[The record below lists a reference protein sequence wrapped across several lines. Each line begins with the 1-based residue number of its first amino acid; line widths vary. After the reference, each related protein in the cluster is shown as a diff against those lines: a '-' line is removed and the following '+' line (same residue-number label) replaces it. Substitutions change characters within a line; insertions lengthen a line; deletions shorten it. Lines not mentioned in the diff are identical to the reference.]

1 MLRSLMSGVSG
12 VKGHQTLLDVVGNN
26 ISNANTTGF
35 KKSTVS
41 FQELMSQTEQAA
53 TAPGTEKGGTN
64 PKQVGLGM
72 NVGAVTVDH
81 SQGNIKYTGASGDMA
96 IEGDGYFVVRSG
108 EGNVYT
114 RAGNFLLD
122 GQGNMV
128 QGGTGYRVQGFA
140 MTDDPLNPGQKV
152 VGSEIRNINIP
163 VGQKLPAKA
172 TTTVGFRCNLDSRA
186 STVLPMGL
194 SSKDLVTSGIIGGRE
209 YSSITFAEGTGTGD
223 FLKATFTRPDGTEV
237 AATFALNGVNT
248 TTGLPKLADATVDL
262 DGDATAETLHFDDAT
277 GKLQVLSGAD
287 GSNLWSTDLGAA
299 MNYEIVGIDDG
310 SGGTLNYLVEFN
322 DRLDG
327 GREVVF
333 WGNNGGGTGTMERVA
348 ETLGSGDD
356 GTFIVPE
363 GTSVILGTNLMTP
376 QGITIEQSSSGMGIA
391 LNQGG
396 TIIKNLNLQT
406 ASIHNTKFDI
416 YDSQGN
422 AYTLET
428 SWEKVDNNLWRW
440 RAWLPD
446 DPGISLSNNTGLV
459 EFSPDG
465 LVKSVTDP
473 SGAEMSTMGINFGI
487 LGAAD
492 SEIALDFTG
501 DLLGAD
507 AEDAVTQFGSAFTTK
522 EYYQDGYE
530 MGVLMDYSVGSDGI
544 IRGVYDNGQTQ
555 DLYSMA
561 LAVFSNPSGLE
572 KLGGGAFRETANSG
586 IPQIVRPMEG
596 GAGNLA
602 GRSVEASN
610 VDLTEEF
617 VNLIQAQRGFQ
628 ASARVITTSDEVLEE
643 LMNLKR

>member
-1 MLRSLMSGVSG
+1 
-12 VKGHQTLLDVVGNN
+12 
-26 ISNANTTGF
+26 
-35 KKSTVS
+35 
-41 FQELMSQTEQAA
+41 
-53 TAPGTEKGGTN
+53 
-64 PKQVGLGM
+64 M
-72 NVGAVTVDH
+72 NVGAVTTDH
-81 SQGNIKYTGASGDMA
+81 SQGNINYTGASGDMA

-114 RAGNFLLD
+114 RAGTFILD

-128 QGGTGYRVQGFA
+128 QSGTGYRVQGFG

-152 VGSEIRNINIP
+152 VGSELQNINIP

-194 SSKDLVTSGIIGGRE
+194 SSKDLVTSGIIGGQE
-209 YSSITFAEGTGTGD
+209 YSSITFAEGTDPTTG
-223 FLKATFTRPDGTEV
+223 FLKAIFTRPDGTEV
-237 AATFALNGVNT
+237 TVDFALDGVNT
-248 TTGLPKLADATVDL
+248 TTGLPKLVDEESIDMNGQIVNL
-262 DGDATAETLHFDDAT
+262 RFDDST
-277 GKLQVLSGAD
+277 GKLHVYSDAGSGVD
-287 GSNLWSTDLGAA
+287 GDLLWSTDLAAA
-299 MNYEIVGIDDG
+299 MNYEIVEIDDG
-310 SGGTLNYLVEFN
+310 SGGTLYYLAEFN
-322 DRLDG
+322 DQLDG
-327 GREVVF
+327 SREVVF
-333 WGNNGGGTGTMERVA
+333 WGDDGTGTMVQKAQIE
-348 ETLGSGDD
+348 SGDD
-356 GTFIVPE
+356 GTFIVPA
-363 GTSVILGTNLMTP
+363 GTQVTLGG
-376 QGITIEQSSSGMGIA
+376 QDITIEQSSSGMGIA

-396 TIIKNLNLQT
+396 TVIENFDLQT

-465 LVKSVTDP
+465 LVESVTDP
-473 SGAEMSTMGINFGI
+473 SGAKMSTLGINFGT

-492 SEIALDFTG
+492 SQIALDFTG

-530 MGVLMDYSVGSDGI
+530 MGVLNDYSVGSDGI

-555 DLYSMA
+555 DLYSVA

-602 GRSVEASN
+602 GKSVEASN

-617 VNLIQAQRGFQ
+617 VDLIQAQRGFQ
-628 ASARVITTSDEVLEE
+628 ASARVITTSDQVLEE

>member
-12 VKGHQTLLDVVGNN
+12 VRGHQTLLDVVGNN

-35 KKSTVS
+35 KKSSVS

-53 TAPGTEKGGTN
+53 TAPGSEKGGTN

-72 NVGAVTVDH
+72 NVGAVNTDH
-81 SQGNIKYTGASGDMA
+81 SQGNINYTGASGDMA
-96 IEGDGYFVVRSG
+96 IEGDGYFVVGSG
-108 EGNVYT
+108 DGNVYS
-114 RAGNFLLD
+114 RAGNFILD

-128 QGGTGYRVQGFA
+128 QSGTGYRMQGFA

-152 VGSEIRNINIP
+152 VGSELRNINIP

-194 SSKDLVTSGIIGGRE
+194 SSKDLLTSGIIGGQE
-209 YSSITFAEGTGTGD
+209 YSSITFAEGGTTGD
-223 FLKATFTRPDGTEV
+223 FLTATFRQPDGTEIDV
-237 AATFALNGVNT
+237 DFAFEGVNT
-248 TTGLPKLADATVDL
+248 TTGLPALADASADL
-262 DGDATAETLHFDDAT
+262 DGDGTAETLHFDDGT
-277 GKLQVLSGAD
+277 GQLQVLSSVD
-287 GSNLWSTDLGAA
+287 GSHMWSADLGAA
-299 MNYEIVGIDDG
+299 MNYEIVEIDDG
-310 SGGTLNYLVEFN
+310 SGGTLNYLAEFN
-322 DRLDG
+322 DLSDG
-327 GREVVF
+327 SRQAVF
-333 WGNNGGGTGTMERVA
+333 WGDDGSGTMERVA
-348 ETLGSGDD
+348 QEIECGDD
-356 GTFIVPE
+356 GTFIVPD
-363 GTSVILGTNLMTP
+363 GTQITLGNGLATP
-376 QGITIEQSSSGMGIA
+376 QDIAIEQSSSGMGIA

-396 TIIKNLNLQT
+396 TVIDNFDLQT

-446 DPGISLSNNTGLV
+446 DPGISLSTNTGLV

-465 LVKSVTDP
+465 LVESVTDP
-473 SGAEMSTMGINFGI
+473 SGAQMSTLGINFGT
-487 LGAAD
+487 LGATD
-492 SEIALDFTG
+492 SDIALDFTG

-522 EYYQDGYE
+522 EYFQDGYE
-530 MGVLMDYSVGSDGI
+530 MGVLNDYSVGSDGI

-555 DLYSMA
+555 DLYNVAM
-561 LAVFSNPSGLE
+561 AVFSNPSGLE

-602 GRSVEASN
+602 GKSVEASN

-617 VNLIQAQRGFQ
+617 VDLIQAQRGFQ
-628 ASARVITTSDEVLEE
+628 ASARVITTSDQVLED

>member
-1 MLRSLMSGVSG
+1 

-26 ISNANTTGF
+26 IANANTTGF
-35 KKSTVS
+35 KKSSVT

-72 NVGAVTVDH
+72 NVGAVTTDH
-81 SQGNIKYTGASGDMA
+81 SQGNINYTGASGDMA

-114 RAGNFLLD
+114 RAGTFILD

-128 QGGTGYRVQGFA
+128 QSGTGYRVQGFG

-152 VGSEIRNINIP
+152 VGSELQNINIP

-194 SSKDLVTSGIIGGRE
+194 SSKDLVTSGIIGGQE
-209 YSSITFAEGTGTGD
+209 YSSITFAEGTDPTVD
-223 FLKATFTRPDGTEV
+223 FLKATFKQPDGTEV
-237 AATFALNGVNT
+237 EVKFKLTGVNT
-248 TTGLPKLADATVDL
+248 TTGLPKLGDAQVDL
-262 DGDATAETLHFDDAT
+262 NGDGTDDWTLHFDDAT
-277 GKLQVLSGAD
+277 GKLQVLSAAD
-287 GSNLWSTDLGAA
+287 GSNLWSTDLAAA
-299 MNYEIVGIDDG
+299 MNYEIVEIDDG
-310 SGGTLNYLVEFN
+310 SGGTLYYLAEFN
-322 DRLDG
+322 DRPDG
-327 GREVVF
+327 GRQVVF
-333 WGNNGGGTGTMERVA
+333 WGDDGGGTGTMERVA
-348 ETLGSGDD
+348 QTLECGDD
-356 GTFIVPE
+356 GTFIVPD
-363 GTSVILGTNLMTP
+363 GTQVTLGTNLAPP
-376 QGITIEQSSSGMGIA
+376 QDIVIEQSSSGMGIA

-396 TIIKNLNLQT
+396 TVIENFDLQT

-465 LVKSVTDP
+465 LVESVTDP
-473 SGAEMSTMGINFGI
+473 SGAKMSTLGINFGT

-492 SEIALDFTG
+492 SRIALDFTG

-530 MGVLMDYSVGSDGI
+530 MGVLNDYSVGSDGI

-555 DLYSMA
+555 DLYSVA

-602 GRSVEASN
+602 GKSVEASN

-617 VNLIQAQRGFQ
+617 VDLIQAQRGFQ
-628 ASARVITTSDEVLEE
+628 ASARVITTSDQVLEE

>member
-1 MLRSLMSGVSG
+1 
-12 VKGHQTLLDVVGNN
+12 
-26 ISNANTTGF
+26 
-35 KKSTVS
+35 
-41 FQELMSQTEQAA
+41 
-53 TAPGTEKGGTN
+53 
-64 PKQVGLGM
+64 
-72 NVGAVTVDH
+72 
-81 SQGNIKYTGASGDMA
+81 
-96 IEGDGYFVVRSG
+96 
-108 EGNVYT
+108 
-114 RAGNFLLD
+114 
-122 GQGNMV
+122 
-128 QGGTGYRVQGFA
+128 
-140 MTDDPLNPGQKV
+140 
-152 VGSEIRNINIP
+152 
-163 VGQKLPAKA
+163 
-172 TTTVGFRCNLDSRA
+172 
-186 STVLPMGL
+186 MGL
-194 SSKDLVTSGIIGGRE
+194 SSKDLVTSGIIGGQE
-209 YSSITFAEGTGTGD
+209 YSSITFAEGNSTAD
-223 FLKATFTRPDGTEV
+223 FLKATFTQPDGTEV
-237 AATFALNGVNT
+237 AVDFALDGVNT
-248 TTGLPKLADATVDL
+248 TTGLPKLADASADL
-262 DGDATAETLHFDDAT
+262 DGDGTPETLHFDDAT
-277 GKLQVLSGAD
+277 GKLQVLSG
-287 GSNLWSTDLGAA
+287 GSLLWSTDLAAA
-299 MNYEIVGIDDG
+299 MNYEIVEIDDG
-310 SGGTLNYLVEFN
+310 AGGTLYYLAEFN
-322 DRLDG
+322 DQPDG
-327 GREVVF
+327 SREVVF
-333 WGNNGGGTGTMERVA
+333 WGDDGTGTMERVA
-348 ETLGSGDD
+348 QTLESGDD
-356 GTFIVPE
+356 GTFIVPA
-363 GTSVILGTNLMTP
+363 GTQVTLGNGLGTP
-376 QGITIEQSSSGMGIA
+376 QNITIEQSSSGMGIA

-396 TIIKNLNLQT
+396 TVIENFDLQT

-465 LVKSVTDP
+465 LVESVTDP
-473 SGAEMSTMGINFGI
+473 SGAKMSTLGINFGI

-492 SEIALDFTG
+492 SQITLDFTG

-530 MGVLMDYSVGSDGI
+530 MGVLNDYSVGSDGI

-555 DLYSMA
+555 DLYSVA

-602 GRSVEASN
+602 GKSVEASN

-617 VNLIQAQRGFQ
+617 VDLIQAQRGFQ

>member
-1 MLRSLMSGVSG
+1 MSGVSG

-26 ISNANTTGF
+26 IANANTTGF
-35 KKSTVS
+35 KKSSVT

-72 NVGAVTVDH
+72 NVGAVTTDH
-81 SQGNIKYTGASGDMA
+81 SQGNINYTGASGDMA

-114 RAGNFLLD
+114 RAGTFILD

-128 QGGTGYRVQGFA
+128 QSGTGYRVQGFG

-152 VGSEIRNINIP
+152 VGSELRNINIP

-194 SSKDLVTSGIIGGRE
+194 SSKDLVTSGIIGGQE
-209 YSSITFAEGTGTGD
+209 YSSITFAEGNSTAD
-223 FLKATFTRPDGTEV
+223 FLKATFTQPDGTEV
-237 AATFALNGVNT
+237 AVDFALDGVNT
-248 TTGLPKLADATVDL
+248 TTGLPKLADASADL
-262 DGDATAETLHFDDAT
+262 DGDGTPETLHFDDAT
-277 GKLQVLSGAD
+277 GKLQVLSG
-287 GSNLWSTDLGAA
+287 GSLLWSTDLAAA
-299 MNYEIVGIDDG
+299 MNYEIVEIDDG
-310 SGGTLNYLVEFN
+310 AGGTLYYLAEFN
-322 DRLDG
+322 DQPDG
-327 GREVVF
+327 SREVVF
-333 WGNNGGGTGTMERVA
+333 WGDDGTGTMERVA
-348 ETLGSGDD
+348 QTLESGDD
-356 GTFIVPE
+356 GTFIVPA
-363 GTSVILGTNLMTP
+363 GTQVTLGNGLGTP
-376 QGITIEQSSSGMGIA
+376 QNITIEQSSSGMGIA

-396 TIIKNLNLQT
+396 TVIENFDLQT

-465 LVKSVTDP
+465 LVESVTDP
-473 SGAEMSTMGINFGI
+473 SGAKMSTLGINFGI

-492 SEIALDFTG
+492 SQITLDFTG

-530 MGVLMDYSVGSDGI
+530 MGVLNDYSVGSDGI

-555 DLYSMA
+555 DLYSVA

-602 GRSVEASN
+602 GKSVEASN

-617 VNLIQAQRGFQ
+617 VDLIQAQRGFQ